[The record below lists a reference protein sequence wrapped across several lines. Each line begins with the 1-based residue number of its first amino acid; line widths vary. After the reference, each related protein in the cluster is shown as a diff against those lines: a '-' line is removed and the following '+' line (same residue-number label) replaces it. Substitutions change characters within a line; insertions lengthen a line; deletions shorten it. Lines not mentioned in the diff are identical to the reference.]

1 MSDIFEEVDESLR
14 QDKVED
20 LWKRYQ
26 IFVYGAAA
34 LLIAGVAL
42 NEFVLKPNAAHAH
55 TERAMAFETAMLHL
69 ENGEYEAAEAGLQ
82 ELATGNSKLAP
93 LAAHFLAQTRY
104 EGGGDV
110 AGASSALASVAGVED
125 GPYARLAILKLAY
138 MQADVQDMRELEAT
152 LGTLIED
159 NGPLGALSRELIAAK
174 AASLG
179 DVERART
186 IYNRLRF
193 DPAAPEGVR
202 QRAEIA
208 LATLPAAAAGAI
220 DTDTPLPETEDGTP

>member
-1 MSDIFEEVDESLR
+1 MADIFEEVDESLR
-14 QDKVED
+14 QDKFED

-26 IFVYGAAA
+26 FFVYGAAG

-42 NEFVLKPNAAHAH
+42 NEFVLKPNAERVHA
-55 TERAMAFETAMLHL
+55 ERALAFETAVLNL
-69 ENGEYEAAEAGLQ
+69 EEGDYQAAEAGLR
-82 ELATGNSKLAP
+82 ELAEGNSKLAP

-104 EGGGDV
+104 EGGGDL
-110 AGASSALASVAGVED
+110 AGASSALAGVAGIED

-138 MQADVQDMRELEAT
+138 MQADNQDMAELEAT
-152 LGTLIED
+152 LGVLVDD

-174 AASLG
+174 AVATG

-186 IYNRLRF
+186 LFNRLRF
-193 DPAAPEGVR
+193 DSAAPEGVR

-208 LATLPAAAAGAI
+208 LATLPATSTA
-220 DTDTPLPETEDGTP
+220 DTDAPIPATEDATP